1 MHIAEFRSQIF
12 FSSLATILEGS
23 VAERVKCCFSDEPDR
38 MIWVQ
43 PGPCHVVASLNKT
56 NALRVL
62 SLLGGFKK
70 QIQRTKIR
78 RNPQRTLI
86 TENS

>member
-1 MHIAEFRSQIF
+1 MHIAEFRSRTF
-12 FSSLATILEGS
+12 FSSWATILEGS
-23 VAERVKCCFSDEPDR
+23 VAKWVKCRFYDDLDR

-43 PGPCHVVASLNKT
+43 HGPCHVVASLDKT
-56 NALRVL
+56 NALPVL

-78 RNPQRTLI
+78 RNPQGTLDY
-86 TENS
+86 